1 MLGVPTQLWGLWR
14 SAENMN
20 TLTVKVLG
28 GSCHAACGPSFQ
40 GTVIQTNITV
50 QVTHGRAPES
60 LCVPHP
66 HLSDNGYLRESLPF
80 PGTSSPHLSLYTLN
94 MGHPQSKGR
103 TRTASTEKPAASP
116 AQQTLEES
124 TKTWSGQEGTQA
136 VGTWQ
141 RLYKDI

>member
-103 TRTASTEKPAASP
+103 TRQPVLRNLLPALLS
-116 AQQTLEES
+116 
-124 TKTWSGQEGTQA
+124 KHWRR
-136 VGTWQ
+136 VQ
-141 RLYKDI
+141 RPGLDRRGHRQ

>member
-80 PGTSSPHLSLYTLN
+80 PGTSSPHLRVTETGTNAITSKVGLPGALLGKSVIIKKALNLTTAYYMAGTVLNTLY
-94 MGHPQSKGR
+94 
-103 TRTASTEKPAASP
+103 
-116 AQQTLEES
+116 
-124 TKTWSGQEGTQA
+124 
-136 VGTWQ
+136 
-141 RLYKDI
+141 I